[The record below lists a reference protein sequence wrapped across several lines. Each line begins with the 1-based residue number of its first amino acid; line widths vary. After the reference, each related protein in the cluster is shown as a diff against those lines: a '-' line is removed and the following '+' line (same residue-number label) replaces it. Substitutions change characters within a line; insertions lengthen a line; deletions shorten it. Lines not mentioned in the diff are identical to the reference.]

1 MSEVIQ
7 DSFILLDLSISP
19 NVVVFQSPL
28 PQSVLSSCSTLPSF
42 LIDSLS
48 SMSKRSDNHS
58 PTVFIDPKLQITSD
72 LSSGILTLEE
82 CLQSYFHREVMD
94 FSAEYT
100 CEKCGRVVEVLR
112 DIQMEHPPQILI
124 LHLMRFAFD
133 TYSAV
138 KLYEDVEYPIIVRV
152 NPPHDF

>member
-1 MSEVIQ
+1 MIFLVLTISSDVI
-7 DSFILLDLSISP
+7 
-19 NVVVFQSPL
+19 VFQSLL
-28 PQSVLSSCSTLPSF
+28 PQMEFPSSSSLPLSL
-42 LIDSLS
+42 LESLS
-48 SMSKRSDNHS
+48 SLSKRNDNHT

-72 LSSGILTLEE
+72 LSDGLLTLDE
-82 CLQSYFHREVMD
+82 CLRSYFHREVMD

-138 KLYEDVEYPIIVRV
+138 KLYEDVEYPINVRMYSV
-152 NPPHDF
+152 SDF